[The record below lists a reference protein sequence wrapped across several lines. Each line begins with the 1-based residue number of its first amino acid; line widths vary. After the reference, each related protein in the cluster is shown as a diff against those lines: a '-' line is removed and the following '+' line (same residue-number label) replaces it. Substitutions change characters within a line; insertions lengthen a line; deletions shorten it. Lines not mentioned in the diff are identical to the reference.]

1 MQSLTQ
7 IIEAATDLQKTGLK
21 FSVDFDLVWK
31 PLGYRSRNVA
41 ARRFL
46 ATFIQ
51 NHDYL
56 LRLLPDSSD
65 RPQCI
70 MMTFDCFV
78 VFAALAQ
85 TVQGRQLR
93 QYLADRESAIR
104 DDLERAFSNS

>member
-1 MQSLTQ
+1 MPSLTQ
-7 IIEAATDLQKTGLK
+7 IIETATEAQKTGLK
-21 FSVDFDLVWK
+21 FSVDFDAVWK

-56 LRLLPDSSD
+56 LRLVPDNSD

-70 MMTFDCFV
+70 MMTFDCFI

-85 TVQGRQLR
+85 TVQGRQVR
-93 QYLADRESAIR
+93 QYLADRESAII
-104 DDLERAFSNS
+104 DDLERAFKLS